1 MRQILSPTISDRAAG
16 CRRLVP
22 WLLAALAAP
31 GCRHGPHIE
40 FISTTKPA
48 TVQLIQPKFRNIVR
62 VVGQPSF
69 IESYERTSIYPKP
82 TAYIQKWI
90 VDIGDR
96 VEKNEV
102 LATLFA
108 PSWSRSS
115 RQRRRTSCSTGSVSR
130 WPTRRWTWRRPTS
143 MRPTPASGWPR
154 RSSTNT
160 RPRSTAGAR
169 RSSGSNS
176 RSPGPWS
183 MPKCFSSR
191 PISSC
196 QAPQR
201 WTRRRR
207 PLKGRRP
214 TCSAR
219 GPGSKR
225 LTWTSGSPKPP

>member
-1 MRQILSPTISDRAAG
+1 MRQILSPTISNRAAG
-16 CRRLVP
+16 CRRLVL

-40 FISTTKPA
+40 FISTTKPT

-96 VEKNEV
+96 VKKNDV

-108 PSWSRSS
+108 RAGRAARDEEGGRCPRP
-115 RQRRRTSCSTGSVSR
+115 RAYRAGQRGGGRGQCQRRGGR
-130 WPTRRWTWRRPTS
+130 
-143 MRPTPASGWPR
+143 
-154 RSSTNT
+154 
-160 RPRSTAGAR
+160 GAR
-169 RSSGSNS
+169 RSGRGDPLQIPGRG
-176 RSPGPWS
+176 RSLGHGGQSAPAPGLPGRGQ
-183 MPKCFSSR
+183 R
-191 PISSC
+191 PSAFRVDQSAHVKHRSAG
-196 QAPQR
+196 QGEGDHQEGE
-201 WTRRRR
+201 
-207 PLKGRRP
+207 GRTAR
-214 TCSAR
+214 R

-225 LTWTSGSPKPP
+225 PKWTSGSPKLP